1 MTLLLLLVLSH
12 PPTSESALSLLARFN
27 SNLEACHLLFYLL
40 LSPVS
45 FLQILPPFLT
55 FLCNHQDESITQV
68 QIPQM
73 GLPLISPTV
82 SDPYLL
88 NRHWSPTLARL
99 SPTNKV
105 QAVALADLIQH
116 FKWKRVSIMYN
127 NDPYGSVCLDLSTPS
142 ASLSGLKNCY

>member
-1 MTLLLLLVLSH
+1 METNSFFIYSH
-12 PPTSESALSLLARFN
+12 SF
-27 SNLEACHLLFYLL
+27 
-40 LSPVS
+40 LSP
-45 FLQILPPFLT
+45 FLAF
-55 FLCNHQDESITQV
+55 FCGHQDESNKV

-127 NDPYGSVCLDLSTPS
+127 NDPYGIGHVLISQLIYLLLKITQHRDLRYCDLFYDLSF
-142 ASLSGLKNCY
+142 AKLLLIIYQRFLSQIPCYDL